1 EEGAPRGP
9 DSRECEER
17 DDHRVPLRNH
27 GEREDAARRRFAE
40 TLERCAA
47 PPAVIDAA
55 RPAEHVCEPFA
66 VDPAGPAGMAGE
78 VVLLRPLS
86 LQERFG
92 LAVTHLLF
100 PERAHRATAMV
111 PDHGPRAEPPRLAA

>member
-1 EEGAPRGP
+1 SPQAPGGSER
-9 DSRECEER
+9 EER
-17 DDHRVPLRNH
+17 EDHQVPLRHH
-27 GEREDAARRRFAE
+27 GEREEAARRRFAE

-55 RPAEHVCEPFA
+55 WPAQRVREPFA

-86 LQERFG
+86 LQERLG
-92 LAVTHLLF
+92 LAVAHLLF
-100 PERAHRATAMV
+100 PERAPRVTDMV
-111 PDHGPRAEPPRLAA
+111 PDQ